1 MHPRFRL
8 SHGEVIVE
16 SLEYEIGVQSVRDIG
31 ALACIYTVVF
41 FFLADSLDVLLDL
54 RQADVR
60 TDDADDLPVHLDG
73 RDIACH
79 QLSSLFSHVSSNTQY
94 TETLKVRDF
103 QASCIGL
110 YFSVC
115 NYSRMSKRCQITA
128 TIFPSLSPALVQCKK
143 ISPEAEAPGH

>member
-1 MHPRFRL
+1 MTQCFLSYDQKGILWMMSKMMSKIKCITKRL
-8 SHGEVIVE
+8 PSKTLG
-16 SLEYEIGVQSVRDIG
+16 SLEISMVPKAGLEPARRE
-31 ALACIYTVVF
+31 
-41 FFLADSLDVLLDL
+41 L
-54 RQADVR
+54 R
-60 TDDADDLPVHLDG
+60 LIL
-73 RDIACH
+73 
-79 QLSSLFSHVSSNTQY
+79 SLFSHVSSKSQY
-94 TETLKVRDF
+94 TETLKVLGF